1 MYDIYTVIK
10 YFASKDIIGDFGQ
23 EKQDN
28 LRHIIT
34 VGHYFVGITL
44 NVFGL
49 LIIQI
54 YCSFGISFWIFVGG
68 SALFVILIIF

>member
-1 MYDIYTVIK
+1 MIK
-10 YFASKDIIGDFGQ
+10 YFASSDIHGDFGQ

-49 LIIQI
+49 FLINI
-54 YCSFGISFWIFVGG
+54 YCFYGISFWIFVGG
-68 SALFVILIIF
+68 SGLFVILIIF